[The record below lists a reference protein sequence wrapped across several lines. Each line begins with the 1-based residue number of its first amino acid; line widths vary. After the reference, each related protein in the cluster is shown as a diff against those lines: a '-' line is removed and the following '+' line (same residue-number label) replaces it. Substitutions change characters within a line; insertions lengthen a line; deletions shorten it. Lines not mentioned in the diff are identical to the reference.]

1 MLTREI
7 QREEEGKW
15 CKLLGDAATLADRKT
30 EGGNAGFNRLLYCLP
45 AVVQAMSRF
54 LLLPSYAKAM
64 PSPVLT

>member
-1 MLTREI
+1 MWVR
-7 QREEEGKW
+7 
-15 CKLLGDAATLADRKT
+15 LLITKTWVPWHQADRKT